1 MDPQQPEH
9 THCKC
14 ALASAIQPSLVVT
27 TSGAGAEQHTQTEL
41 RTYLQSEVSPCLGPA
56 EPQRE
61 PHACSSSAYGSPVAT
76 TSEAVPETASANRDE
91 STSEQVPSLA
101 RGTSMSPS
109 LVALLPWKI
118 SANQRRYAHLSS
130 ELPLPL
136 LSRRL
141 LWFLFWH
148 LLLRTCTKSA
158 ELALPGQS
166 AGFAQSVRTV
176 LRRRT
181 SCCRLSEMEASQ
193 CSPSW

>member
-1 MDPQQPEH
+1 
-9 THCKC
+9 
-14 ALASAIQPSLVVT
+14 LAAFD
-27 TSGAGAEQHTQTEL
+27 GAPL
-41 RTYLQSEVSPCLGPA
+41 
-56 EPQRE
+56 
-61 PHACSSSAYGSPVAT
+61 SSSSSVAFLLPNN
-76 TSEAVPETASANRDE
+76 AM
-91 STSEQVPSLA
+91 STSVEGEAYLGWREA
-101 RGTSMSPS
+101 RRCCTPPCSYPTQ
-109 LVALLPWKI
+109 I

-148 LLLRTCTKSA
+148 LLLGTCTKSA

-181 SCCRLSEMEASQ
+181 SCCRLCEMEASQ
-193 CSPSW
+193 CSRPLGETAFAKVNQCVAPEWEKVLA

>member
-76 TSEAVPETASANRDE
+76 TSEAVPETASTNRDE

-109 LVALLPWKI
+109 LVALLP
-118 SANQRRYAHLSS
+118 
-130 ELPLPL
+130 
-136 LSRRL
+136 
-141 LWFLFWH
+141 
-148 LLLRTCTKSA
+148 
-158 ELALPGQS
+158 
-166 AGFAQSVRTV
+166 
-176 LRRRT
+176 
-181 SCCRLSEMEASQ
+181 
-193 CSPSW
+193 